1 MNSSVLLEEDITSV
15 LIVAII
21 MAGIVWYNSGM
32 AGTLRITNTLM
43 AGLITAAVMAVG
55 LWMLN

>member
-1 MNSSVLLEEDITSV
+1 MNVPLTVEEQGGVLMAATV
-15 LIVAII
+15 VAV
-21 MAGIVWYNSGM
+21 MVWYSTSLTGVS
-32 AGTLRITNTLM
+32 RIINPVI